1 MEENI
6 TKHIN
11 DEPDSIEVGT
21 AGKGGC
27 IKAYGNFKDPDGFK
41 IKIDNAVIVRE
52 YAKQKLAEQELK

>member
-11 DEPDSIEVGT
+11 DEPDSIEIGT

-27 IKAYGNFKDPDGFK
+27 IKAYGNFKDLDGFK